1 MNPEDLNRKKMLSM
15 TLTVG
20 SATLLL
26 GLFITRLYSYFS
38 TEGDVH
44 IGVSLYL
51 IPCLLICHAIL
62 FALIRKNKILV
73 VSFALT
79 VLYTVGTVY
88 GAYKWGV
95 SMPTALLLFSL
106 VIGLIGVLFS
116 SKKALIA
123 TIFAFII
130 IFLLGL
136 REIKNP
142 DITSWKNY
150 KVDIIDICSYIVI
163 IGISSGL
170 TLLSNREI
178 EKSLKRAR
186 ESEKD
191 LEQKVENRTKELKK
205 SQLETI
211 TAMSQM
217 YELGKVAQGL
227 FHDLITPLS
236 SAALY
241 ISEYD
246 RTNTK
251 QYIDKAVIASH
262 RMGKMLD
269 ITKRQ
274 IKISTLS
281 EEIDVANE
289 INSVIELLQFSARKK
304 EVKIK
309 THVINNFSLIGV
321 PIKVNQI
328 ISNIIQNAIECFT
341 GNNNNIIDIL
351 VENKSIAI
359 INNGPKIPENILDSL
374 FKKSITTKSNHFGIG
389 LPNIK
394 NIIEDCFN
402 GTITVISNE
411 KSTTFKLTFPN
422 AKEHIPISTIIQNH
436 HV

>member
-1 MNPEDLNRKKMLSM
+1 MNPEDLNRKKMLCA
-15 TLTVG
+15 TLTIG

-26 GLFITRLYSYFS
+26 GLMMTRLYSYFGS
-38 TEGDVH
+38 EGNVH

-51 IPCLLICHAIL
+51 IPFLLIGHVIL
-62 FALIRKNKILV
+62 FALIRKNKIFV

-79 VLYTVGTVY
+79 AIYTIGTIY

-106 VIGLIGVLFS
+106 VISLVGVLFS
-116 SKKALIA
+116 SKKAIIA
-123 TIFAFII
+123 TTVCFII
-130 IFLLGL
+130 IFLLGQ

-142 DITSWKNY
+142 NITTWKNY

-178 EKSLKRAR
+178 EKSLRRAR

-191 LEQKVENRTKELKK
+191 LELKVENRTKELKK

-274 IKISTLS
+274 IKVSTLS
-281 EEIDVANE
+281 EEINIVDE
-289 INSVIELLQFSARKK
+289 INSVLELLQFSARKK
-304 EVKIK
+304 NVKVKIQI
-309 THVINNFSLIGV
+309 INNFSLYCV

-341 GNNNNIIDIL
+341 KTDNNIINIL
-351 VENKSIAI
+351 VENRSITV
-359 INNGPKIPENILDSL
+359 INNGPKIPEHILNLL
-374 FKKSITTKSNHFGIG
+374 FKNSITTKNNHFGIG
-389 LPNIK
+389 LPSIK
-394 NIIEDCFN
+394 NIIEDCFD
-402 GTITVISNE
+402 GTITVTSNE
-411 KSTTFKLTFPN
+411 VYTAFKLTFPN
-422 AKEHIPISTIIQNH
+422 AKEHIPISSIIQNH
-436 HV
+436 HL